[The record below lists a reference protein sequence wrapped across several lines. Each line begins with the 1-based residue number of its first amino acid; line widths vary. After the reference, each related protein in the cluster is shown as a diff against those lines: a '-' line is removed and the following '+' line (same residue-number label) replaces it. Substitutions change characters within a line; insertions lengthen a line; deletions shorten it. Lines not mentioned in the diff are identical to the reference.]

1 MRADRQRSGCL
12 FQLKPSHYIV
22 LSDTSVTGIHE
33 NGADLAEMA

>member
-12 FQLKPSHYIV
+12 FLLKPSHHIV
-22 LSDTSVTGIHE
+22 LSDTSVTGMHE

>member
-12 FQLKPSHYIV
+12 FLLKPSHHTV
-22 LSDTSVTGIHE
+22 PLDTSVTGIHE